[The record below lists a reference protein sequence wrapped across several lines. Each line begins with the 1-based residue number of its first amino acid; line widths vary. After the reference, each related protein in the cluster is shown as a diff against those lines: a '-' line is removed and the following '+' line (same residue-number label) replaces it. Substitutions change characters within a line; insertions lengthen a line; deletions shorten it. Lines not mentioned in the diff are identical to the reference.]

1 VAFHRWREY
10 RVILALAA
18 PVVMLRTPAPTVERL
33 VELLHETGA
42 WSDEEI
48 GRWVSWTVD
57 HEALVMS
64 STRVRERLGAGCDA
78 EALDERVRE
87 YITSHGLYADRS

>member
-1 VAFHRWREY
+1 
-10 RVILALAA
+10 
-18 PVVMLRTPAPTVERL
+18 
-33 VELLHETGA
+33 
-42 WSDEEI
+42 
-48 GRWVSWTVD
+48 
-57 HEALVMS
+57 MS